1 MFAVFA
7 KTAKT
12 GKKLYQVLRVSAIG
26 IRRYV
31 KIKADAN
38 PYMPEYAGYYWRRR
52 HKKESKLLPAM
63 SAREYRAMTAV

>member
-52 HKKESKLLPAM
+52 HKKESKLLSAM